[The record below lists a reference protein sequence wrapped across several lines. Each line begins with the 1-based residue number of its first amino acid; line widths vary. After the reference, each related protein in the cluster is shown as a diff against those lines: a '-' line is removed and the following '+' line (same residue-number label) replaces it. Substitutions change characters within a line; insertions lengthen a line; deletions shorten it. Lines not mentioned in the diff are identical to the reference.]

1 MIVLI
6 ERVNEIFSKDAALHM
21 QAGDVS
27 IETSTHLRAC
37 ETTGGAELAGNETA
51 LLTKG
56 EEDGLFDAALG
67 RGGVAAATKVAEI
80 GPPVETNEAR
90 LACEELAIHAMA
102 IGNDGALPLQQGPVP
117 STMGKNNITTLII
130 DQLLGGIAGDAAIEQ
145 GQEAYLLDERHELRT
160 GVNLRGNHFNA
171 SLIKR
176 GV

>member
-1 MIVLI
+1 MVVLI
-6 ERVNEIFSKDAALHM
+6 EGVNEIFSDDAALHL
-21 QAGDVS
+21 QTGDVA
-27 IETSTHLRAC
+27 IEAAAHLRAC

-67 RGGVAAATKVAEI
+67 RGGMAAATKVAEI
-80 GPPVETNEAR
+80 GPPVETNEAG
-90 LACEELAIHAMA
+90 LACEELTIDAMA
-102 IGNDGALPLQQGPVP
+102 LGNDGALPLPQGPVP
-117 STMGKNNITTLII
+117 SAIGENHITTFII

-160 GVNLRGNHFNA
+160 GVNLGGNHFNA
-171 SLIKR
+171 SLRKR